1 MSLLTAFQNYL
12 FKYICIYIN
21 LVYELY
27 IHIYIFSI
35 MEKLEVHIDN
45 TVTYTLKKDEIFLK
59 CVKFYSSIPL
69 SLI

>member
-12 FKYICIYIN
+12 FKYIYID
-21 LVYELY
+21 
-27 IHIYIFSI
+27 IFSI
-35 MEKLEVHIDN
+35 VEKLEVHIDN